1 MGKIRVL
8 IVDDHQLV
16 IDGIKLFL
24 SGESDLV
31 CVGHANDGLELIKLV
46 KEVPADV
53 ILLDM
58 EMPRMNGLEVCKYVQ
73 KHHPQ
78 IRIIVLSMLQEA
90 SVIRMML
97 AHGAKGYLLKNS
109 GKTEIL
115 RAIREVCQGKT
126 YFSQEITQLIMQDLG
141 GNTTPGPS
149 SSPFPRL
156 SRREKQV
163 LRLIVEENITREIA
177 EKLQISTDTV
187 ETHRRKM
194 LSKLG
199 VRNTAGLVRVC
210 MEYKLLEE

>member
-1 MGKIRVL
+1 MEKIRVL

-24 SGESDLV
+24 SAESDLI
-31 CVGHANDGLELIKLV
+31 CVGQANDGKELIELV
-46 KEVPADV
+46 KDVQADV

-58 EMPRMNGLEVCKYVQ
+58 EMPGMNGLEACKHLQ
-73 KHHPQ
+73 KSHPEMHV
-78 IRIIVLSMLQEA
+78 IVLSMLQEA
-90 SVIRMML
+90 GVVRMML
-97 AHGAKGYLLKNS
+97 AHGAKGFLLKNS
-109 GKTEIL
+109 GKAEII
-115 RAIREVCQGKT
+115 RAIREVSAGKS
-126 YFSQEITQLIMQDLG
+126 YYSDEIKQLIMEDLSASP
-141 GNTTPGPS
+141 TKHPT

-163 LRLIVEENITREIA
+163 LKLIVEENITREIA